1 MRKYLKLN
9 KGITETKELVDMIQN
24 LTPFNEVSVYCS
36 KKEQGFVIELNDVF
50 VSNKDIMNIEEIA
63 GEKMISGMDYLELKN
78 LVKLNTDTLE
88 VEDEKELIPWNPM
101 SIFG

>member
-9 KGITETKELVDMIQN
+9 KGITETKELVVMIQN

-36 KKEQGFVIELNDVF
+36 KKEQGFVVELNDVF
-50 VSNKDIMNIEEIA
+50 VSDKDIRDIEEVA
-63 GEKMISGMDYLELKN
+63 GESMSGMDYLELKN
-78 LVKLNTDTLE
+78 LVKLYSSTLE

-101 SIFG
+101 SVFG